1 MIERGRTNTAL
12 PTSRRPDVGGR
23 PGPAAGH
30 GAGGEH
36 QPSGVIHQW
45 CKSDCR
51 ARVEQGNR
59 TDNDTRIPTVD
70 RLRMAI
76 DRASC
81 ESVLVA
87 IIGRRN
93 DGWLNSLGPGL
104 RRYDVRSERC
114 LQRRDRSG
122 GLFPALFVARDPE
135 FSFEM
140 FGTSRD

>member
-1 MIERGRTNTAL
+1 MIDRNAIVCPL
-12 PTSRRPDVGGR
+12 DLL
-23 PGPAAGH
+23 AN
-30 GAGGEH
+30 
-36 QPSGVIHQW
+36 QW

-70 RLRMAI
+70 RVRMAI

-104 RRYDVRSERC
+104 RQYDVRSECC
-114 LQRRDRSG
+114 LRRRDRSG
-122 GLFPALFVARDPE
+122 GLFPSA
-135 FSFEM
+135 
-140 FGTSRD
+140 FGSETQSSP